1 MKIYKSI
8 KGFQD
13 WRKTQPSTTIGFVP
27 TMGALHDGHLSLI
40 KQSKGQCKIT
50 VVSIFVNQ
58 LQFGPNEDFEKY
70 PRTLDH
76 DLICLND
83 IKIDVLLLPSSLE
96 IYNKKF
102 NFEVYES
109 QISKKLEGRSRPKFF
124 SGVTTI
130 VSKLFNIVQP
140 THAYFGMKDIQQL
153 CIIKKMVTDLNYNI
167 QICGGSTVRDQ
178 NGLALSSRNKYLSSA
193 EQKQASVL
201 YNTLILGAQLIKEK
215 ENYDFIY
222 KAMMKKMNSQPN
234 IKIDYLSIASLND
247 FKELKDNV
255 QKSNLVISGAIY
267 INKVRLIDN
276 VTIL

>member
-1 MKIYKSI
+1 LKIYKSI
-8 KGFQD
+8 KEFQS
-13 WRKTQPSTTIGFVP
+13 WRNSQTVKTVGFVP

-40 KQSKGQCKIT
+40 QQSKDQCQIT

-76 DLICLND
+76 DLACLNN
-83 IKIDVLLLPSSLE
+83 IKIDVLLLPSSIE
-96 IYNKKF
+96 IYNKNF
-102 NFEVYES
+102 NFEVFES
-109 QISKKLEGRSRPKFF
+109 QLSKKLEGRSRPKFF

-153 CIIKKMVTDLNYNI
+153 YIIKKMVTDLNYNI
-167 QICGGSTVRDQ
+167 QICGGPTVRDQ
-178 NGLALSSRNKYLSSA
+178 NGLALSSRNKYLSSE

-201 YNTLILGAQLIKEK
+201 YNALILGEQLIKEN
-215 ENYDFIY
+215 ENYNFIY
-222 KAMMKKMNSQPN
+222 QAMMKKIKSQQN
-234 IKIDYLSIASLND
+234 IKIDYLSIASLNN
-247 FKELKDNV
+247 FEELKDNV
-255 QKSNLVISGAIY
+255 QKNNLVISGAIY

-276 VTIL
+276 ITIL